1 MEGRGVE
8 EGDSGRAKKKKRPQ
22 HVRLTNVWAVAE
34 YVQDC
39 AGLLL
44 QVVYGSGEQPLGEI
58 AAHVPSRHC
67 PSLFTM
73 GPGSAYEH
81 SCAQQKQTGI
91 RPKMMFTGK
100 EGGGVGVGVSHVS

>member
-1 MEGRGVE
+1 M
-8 EGDSGRAKKKKRPQ
+8 
-22 HVRLTNVWAVAE
+22 AE

-44 QVVYGSGEQPLGEI
+44 QVVYGNGEQPLGEI

-73 GPGSAYEH
+73 GPDLAYEH

-91 RPKMMFTGK
+91 RTKMMFTGEK
-100 EGGGVGVGVSHVS
+100 RGGGGAPCQLEHTA